1 MSFLGNRTQRVHP
14 LYVPIANKWSYWTY
28 TARRNIKWI
37 SMIALVLLVYSL
49 VGAVL
54 DIMDL
59 VSGSVWNRVLYIAAF
74 ALSAIIK
81 VLDLAAHYED
91 RFTTEERDEGFY
103 ENVEAPGKEWE
114 RLDLRMGGKGTEPV
128 FRSDKVDE
136 LLRSDR
142 PLDIVRDRDYEK
154 RLNNHISRKEN
165 WENTYRKFL
174 RHNHREAMYSGK
186 QFYNEI
192 KYGLCSEPD
201 PAHPE
206 KPVRIHKTCYFDSY
220 LTNIIP
226 GRVLTRNRDKE
237 EMARATDPKWIPYTL
252 DESGSR
258 RLRATGECAMANEPG
273 VTTLCIKENGSILLW
288 RQNNLAQCSTGQL
301 VASGSGSAN
310 WGDCRDFLNDPE
322 KNGLRKAVIRGME
335 RELWEESVGQRGISD
350 RKFYENLDTRITGYF
365 RWLKKGGKAEFVGVS
380 RLRNSNS
387 MTENMVP
394 EVSEVLA
401 GEDIPVRSMW
411 MLTEKLQKHLEK
423 PLGEKPYE
431 GVDGEN
437 TYSVSCTMA
446 MYALR
451 NVCRE
456 YCAQTCP
463 WAKRDGCRGEDC
475 PCKPFDV
482 LFEKETR

>member
-1 MSFLGNRTQRVHP
+1 
-14 LYVPIANKWSYWTY
+14 
-28 TARRNIKWI
+28 
-37 SMIALVLLVYSL
+37 
-49 VGAVL
+49 
-54 DIMDL
+54 
-59 VSGSVWNRVLYIAAF
+59 
-74 ALSAIIK
+74 
-81 VLDLAAHYED
+81 
-91 RFTTEERDEGFY
+91 
-103 ENVEAPGKEWE
+103 
-114 RLDLRMGGKGTEPV
+114 
-128 FRSDKVDE
+128 
-136 LLRSDR
+136 
-142 PLDIVRDRDYEK
+142 
-154 RLNNHISRKEN
+154 
-165 WENTYRKFL
+165 
-174 RHNHREAMYSGK
+174 
-186 QFYNEI
+186 
-192 KYGLCSEPD
+192 
-201 PAHPE
+201 
-206 KPVRIHKTCYFDSY
+206 
-220 LTNIIP
+220 
-226 GRVLTRNRDKE
+226 
-237 EMARATDPKWIPYTL
+237 
-252 DESGSR
+252 
-258 RLRATGECAMANEPG
+258 MANEPG

-411 MLTEKLQKHLEK
+411 MLKEKLQKHLEK

-463 WAKRDGCRGEDC
+463 WTKQDGCRGEDC